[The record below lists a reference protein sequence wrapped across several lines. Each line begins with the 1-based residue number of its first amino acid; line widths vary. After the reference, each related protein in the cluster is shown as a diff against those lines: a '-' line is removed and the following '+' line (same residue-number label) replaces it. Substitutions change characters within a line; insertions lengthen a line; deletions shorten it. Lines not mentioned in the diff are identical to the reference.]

1 MKKSDA
7 ILVINNQ
14 QNDFQKGKKTNNFNN
29 RP

>member
-1 MKKSDA
+1 MKKNDA
-7 ILVINNQ
+7 IWVINNQ